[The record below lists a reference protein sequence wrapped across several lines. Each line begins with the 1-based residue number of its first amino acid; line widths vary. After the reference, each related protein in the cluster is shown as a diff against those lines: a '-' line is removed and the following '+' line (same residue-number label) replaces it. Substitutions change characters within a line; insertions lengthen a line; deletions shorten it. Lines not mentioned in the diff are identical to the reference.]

1 MAIALEINLSLWI
14 MIACAAVETSR
25 LIQYLS

>member
-1 MAIALEINLSLWI
+1 MAIALEISFVIWV

-25 LIQYLS
+25 IIQYLN